1 MQNIYFDDSAVMS
14 AVLAINDRNIPYL
27 ELLLGSETYVTGN

>member
-14 AVLAINDRNIPYL
+14 AVLGINDRNIPYYFFAYEQL
-27 ELLLGSETYVTGN
+27 H